1 MHSGKID
8 SQAIYPTIMH
18 SAKSL
23 GTGRVA
29 ESGLTLRPNAVYSA
43 EELAEDPEGWSPT
56 YQSNN
61 GASRYQEHSRGG
73 QAGDDVDDSK
83 PAGRS
88 TLGYDEPIML
98 TQSTH
103 SFLFTEPTCSLPF
116 IFAILVIIISY
127 VCLLLAL
134 VNNLLVDWSSDNPFN
149 VPVGVTLDVKIAQYL
164 ALLIGLIMEE
174 EIPESLYLLRMIS
187 KKTLY
192 NRAPF
197 VVFGK
202 FIFCALLRIVMGYVS
217 VDIS

>member
-1 MHSGKID
+1 M
-8 SQAIYPTIMH
+8 Q

-43 EELAEDPEGWSPT
+43 EEVGEDPEGWNPS
-56 YQSNN
+56 YQSNNN
-61 GASRYQEHSRGG
+61 GASRYQQHSNRSAP
-73 QAGDDVDDSK
+73 QAGDELGTDDVDSK
-83 PAGRS
+83 PPLDLGRS

-116 IFAILVIIISY
+116 VFAILVIIISY

-134 VNNLLVDWSSDNPFN
+134 VNNLLVDWSSDNLFN

-187 KKTLY
+187 KRTLH